1 MTQNNLSKELQ
12 VAIEASRRA
21 EELVMRYYQSDIAV
35 EKKADSTPVTIADRE
50 AEALIKNI
58 LHKHFPNYGFLG
70 EETGK
75 TNGASDYLWVIDPID
90 GTKNFVRHIPLFGI
104 LIGLM
109 HKSDCVLGVSNVPGM
124 HEKLWG
130 QQGAGAFMND
140 KPIRVSDV
148 ASLRESM
155 ISLSGI
161 KNLAAL
167 GDGHGLMALIEQA
180 ARIRAF
186 GDTYPYNLVASG
198 RLEAVV
204 EVGIK
209 IWDIAAPVAIIEAA
223 GGKCTDIEGKPITT
237 ETTSIIASNGKVHEE
252 IIRIFR

>member
-1 MTQNNLSKELQ
+1 MKNNVISQELRS
-12 VAIEASRRA
+12 AIDASRRA
-21 EELVMRYYQSDIAV
+21 EELVMRYYHGDITV
-35 EKKADSTPVTIADRE
+35 EKKADSSPVTIADRE

-58 LHKHFPNYGFLG
+58 LQERFPNYGFLG

-75 TNGASDYLWVIDPID
+75 TQGTSDSLWVIDPID
-90 GTKNFVRHIPLFGI
+90 GTKNFIRHIPLFGI

-109 HKSDCVLGVSNVPGM
+109 ENGECTLGVSNVPGM
-124 HEKLWG
+124 QEQLWG
-130 QQGAGAFMND
+130 EQGVGAFMNGG
-140 KPIRVSDV
+140 PIRVSDI
-148 ASLRESM
+148 ASLREST
-155 ISLSGI
+155 ISLGGI
-161 KNLAAL
+161 KNLAAI
-167 GDGHGLMALIEQA
+167 GGGHGLMALIEQA

-237 ETTSIIASNGKVHEE
+237 ETTSIIASNGKIHDELLAL
-252 IIRIFR
+252 FR

>member
-1 MTQNNLSKELQ
+1 MHNKVISQELRS
-12 VAIEASRRA
+12 ALEASSCA
-21 EELVMRYYQSDIAV
+21 EELVMRYYREGITV
-35 EKKADSTPVTIADRE
+35 EQKADSTPVTIADRE
-50 AEALIKNI
+50 AEALIKKMLLAN
-58 LHKHFPNYGFLG
+58 FPNHGFLG
-70 EETGK
+70 EETGRAQS
-75 TNGASDYLWVIDPID
+75 ASDCLWVIDPID

-109 HKSDCVLGVSNVPGM
+109 EHGVCTLGVSNVPGM
-124 HEKLWG
+124 QETLWG
-130 QQGAGAFMND
+130 QKEIGAFMND
-140 KPIRVSDV
+140 TPIRVSDV

-155 ISLSGI
+155 ISLGGM

-167 GDGHGLMALIEQA
+167 GGGRGLMALIEQA

-223 GGKCTDIEGKPITT
+223 GGKCTDIHGELISV
-237 ETTSIIASNGKVHEE
+237 ETTSIVASNGSIHDELLKL
-252 IIRIFR
+252 FR